1 MRRTYEE
8 TTENYTGGGKITQR
22 VVENPAV
29 TETYAQRRKR
39 EDREARVVAGV
50 EELTWEEKVAAKQQ
64 ATTETA
70 EEKEARMEEVKTLLA
85 YWKTPEQKAKA
96 EEYAAHHTEQQ
107 ELEED
112 F

>member
-8 TTENYTGGGKITQR
+8 ATESYTGGGKITHT
-22 VVENPAV
+22 VVENPTV

-39 EDREARVVAGV
+39 EAAEAAGTV
-50 EELTWEEKVAAKQQ
+50 EELTWGEKVAAKQQ

-85 YWKTPEQKAKA
+85 YWKTPEMKAGA
-96 EEYAAHHTEQQ
+96 EEYAETHSEEQ